1 MKVKVKVHQKFTW
14 FALKLP
20 EQSVSALLKLIFPPW
35 WILLLFSW
43 DKLSWRDEKTSF
55 VISMRESHH
64 HKIVVYP
71 SISASLYLNG
81 VAEIWW
87 RLHQPSESNPR
98 LSLCLRSVWGR
109 GANHQVTEVPHRTYF
124 LHKHSGRSSWRV
136 HTVCCGT
143 PKASPTRS
151 ISQSQTHFVV
161 IFRCCPLFF
170 LSRRKSR

>member
-1 MKVKVKVHQKFTW
+1 MTW
-14 FALKLP
+14 RENELCNLD
-20 EQSVSALLKLIFPPW
+20 ERISSSQ
-35 WILLLFSW
+35 
-43 DKLSWRDEKTSF
+43 DK
-55 VISMRESHH
+55 
-64 HKIVVYP
+64 VVYP

-87 RLHQPSESNPR
+87 RLHQPSESNPG

-170 LSRRKSR
+170 YPGGSLGSNLGMMELLPHDLKLWLHFFWAHY